1 MSKYKVG
8 DKVVLTVTSK
18 VEDPRYS
25 YYILSDDAVLL
36 EKTMNEDA
44 EPLTTYTEP
53 LERKNENKQK
63 QIEKLVDKLHRQA
76 TEITRLLAENKELKE
91 EYNQAFNQGTEAA
104 WELARK
110 IVIQNGYSSHDL
122 YEIFESND
130 LQLVLEEYTYPEAA
144 AKVAEWEKA
153 KEEIKVGD
161 VVSHEEKYGVV
172 ISEGT
177 ICFRG
182 FTDDGT
188 PFEWYK
194 ERCTKTGRHIDIDSF
209 LKQIGG
215 ENDEK

>member
-8 DKVVLTVTSK
+8 DKVVMEITDK
-18 VEDPRYS
+18 VEVMEEPN
-25 YYILSDDAVLL
+25 YILSDATVVNQGYIDKA
-36 EKTMNEDA
+36 A
-44 EPLTTYTEP
+44 EPLSTYIEQARA
-53 LERKNENKQK
+53 EGQNE
-63 QIEKLVDKLHRQA
+63 
-76 TEITRLLAENKELKE
+76 
-91 EYNQAFNQGTEAA
+91 A
-104 WELARK
+104 WELAKK
-110 IVIQNGYSSHDL
+110 IVLQPINGGYKRSEFE
-122 YEIFESND
+122 EIFGCGYISDIFEK
-130 LQLVLEEYTYPEAA
+130 YTYPEAA
-144 AKVAEWEKA
+144 AKVEAWEKA

-209 LKQIGG
+209 LKQIR
-215 ENDEK
+215 EEQK